1 MGGGGVG
8 DGDSFGSKYR
18 QAPAKLSVKVEEE
31 EKLEQMEKSG
41 GKTLFME
48 LQERMEKL
56 KESGKDLRLPEVP
69 MVTAFR

>member
-1 MGGGGVG
+1 MKACNEMV
-8 DGDSFGSKYR
+8 DMV
-18 QAPAKLSVKVEEE
+18 QVEEE
-31 EKLEQMEKSG
+31 EKLERTVEKPERS
-41 GKTLFME
+41 LFTE

>member
-1 MGGGGVG
+1 
-8 DGDSFGSKYR
+8 
-18 QAPAKLSVKVEEE
+18 VKVEEE

>member
-1 MGGGGVG
+1 MV
-8 DGDSFGSKYR
+8 
-18 QAPAKLSVKVEEE
+18 QVEEE
-31 EKLEQMEKSG
+31 EKLERTVEKSERS
-41 GKTLFME
+41 LFTD